1 MTVKIILLRR
11 VPPEKHNDLLPLLVK
26 LRSLCMNRRGYISGE
41 TLVNVDDP
49 TENLVIST
57 WATAEAWNDWM
68 ASADRQALQQ
78 QIDELLGEETGYQIY
93 YHA

>member
-11 VPPEKHNDLLPLLVK
+11 VPADKQHDLYPLLVE
-26 LRSLCMNRRGYISGE
+26 LRSLCMSRKGYISGE
-41 TLVNVDDP
+41 TLMSADDP

-57 WATAEAWNDWM
+57 WQSIEAWNDWM
-68 ASADRQALQQ
+68 ASEQRQALQQ
-78 QIDELLGEETGYQIY
+78 KIDELLGSDTQYQIY